1 MSLRRGCARRDS
13 DEIARDAR
21 GSDEELVSRRLKY
34 RKGELVWVEHG
45 TAHAGPAIVLNG
57 WWNSRALEEAQYE
70 VFHAG
75 EVWPKIY
82 DFEICKWK
90 EGFR

>member
-1 MSLRRGCARRDS
+1 MSA
-13 DEIARDAR
+13 
-21 GSDEELVSRRLKY
+21 EEKVVSRRLKY
-34 RKGELVWVEHG
+34 RKGDLVWVWHG

-57 WWNSRALEEAQYE
+57 WWNPRALEEAAYE

-82 DFEICKWK
+82 DFEIRKWK
-90 EGFR
+90 ARE

>member
-1 MSLRRGCARRDS
+1 MRG
-13 DEIARDAR
+13 
-21 GSDEELVSRRLKY
+21 GSDEEVVSRRLKY
-34 RKGELVWVEHG
+34 REGELVWVEHG

-57 WWNSRALEEAQYE
+57 WWNPRALEGAGAAYE

-82 DFEICKWK
+82 DFEIRKWK